1 MFRCRLHLIPLPFL
15 LFLTVTATAIEAA
28 QRQLPGDEVQ
38 ALKDIAAALK
48 KTSWN
53 FSINPCSEM
62 PPWNVSDSEDA
73 VHCNCTFSNY
83 TICHVTSISLKM
95 QSLPGTL
102 PPDFVR
108 LPYLQNLGSIPPEW
122 GALPNLL
129 NISLLGNRLT
139 GPIPKEIG
147 NISTL
152 QSFVVEFNQL
162 SGNLPQELGNL
173 SQLDRLL
180 LTSNNFTGELPST
193 FANLT
198 ALKQVLLGDNQFSG
212 KIPEFIQNWKNL
224 KELVLQAS
232 GFRGPIPSS
241 LGALGN
247 LTDLRITDL
256 DGTESHFPYL
266 ASGVGMETLI
276 LRNCNLIGELPGFL
290 SEWTGL
296 ETLDV
301 SFNKFSGEIP
311 TNYSSLKD
319 AKYIYLSSNM
329 LTGQVPDWIMN
340 EAKRSRDL
348 SDNNFTTESV
358 PCTDREVNL
367 FASSSEKNNSK
378 MLSCLGAACPER
390 SSDNLHINCGGIE
403 VTVNSTTY
411 NEDTNQRGPSTLF
424 RKSPYNWAYSSTGH
438 FLDYRVN
445 ENRYIVNDE
454 NRQLPQLYMTARISP
469 ISLTYYG
476 FCLTRGKYKV
486 TLHFAEIIFT
496 GNKSYSSLGRRYF
509 DVYIQGKRVLQDF
522 NMEDEAGGVGKPII
536 KSFDANVT
544 DGTLEIRF
552 HWAGRGTTAIPYKGV
567 YGPLV
572 SAISAV
578 NIDSKE
584 PRSSEIPVG
593 AVIGIVAGI
602 LVGIFLIVC
611 ILWRKGCLGQKF
623 ALGRDTKGL
632 ELQTSSFTLQE
643 MIAATNNFSDANKI
657 GEGGFGPVYKGILS
671 DGRAVAVKQLSHK
684 SRQGNREFL
693 NEIGMI
699 SVLQHPNLVK
709 LYGCC
714 VEGDQLLLVYEY
726 LENNSLAQA
735 LFEKSVLNLN
745 WQLRHMICVG
755 IARGLAFIHEESSM
769 KIVHRDIK
777 ASNVLLDKSLN
788 PKISDF
794 GLAKL
799 SEDDTHIST
808 RIAGTYGYMA
818 PEYAMHGYLTDKAD
832 VYSFGIVAL
841 EIISGRSNT
850 SHKQKGEPLYLVD
863 WAHVLKEKG
872 MQMDLIDP
880 RLGSDFKKD
889 EVMVMINVALL
900 CTSISPA
907 ARPPMSSVVRMLER
921 DEEVPAPIPR
931 STVIND
937 AEKIEAMRR
946 HFNGCMEEQEDKLSE
961 RNIESF
967 ASEAPPAASSI
978 SRSDLYPII
987 WNSDYWRSRS
997 PS

>member
-108 LPYLQNLGSIPPEW
+108 LPYLQNL
-122 GALPNLL
+122 
-129 NISLLGNRLT
+129 SLLGNRLT

-173 SQLDRLL
+173 SQLDRLW
-180 LTSNNFTGELPST
+180 
-193 FANLT
+193 
-198 ALKQVLLGDNQFSG
+198 LGDNQFSG

-296 ETLDV
+296 ETL
-301 SFNKFSGEIP
+301 
-311 TNYSSLKD
+311 
-319 AKYIYLSSNM
+319 YLSSNM

-340 EAKRSRDL
+340 EAKRSR
-348 SDNNFTTESV
+348 
-358 PCTDREVNL
+358 NL

-403 VTVNSTTY
+403 
-411 NEDTNQRGPSTLF
+411 
-424 RKSPYNWAYSSTGH
+424 
-438 FLDYRVN
+438 
-445 ENRYIVNDE
+445 
-454 NRQLPQLYMTARISP
+454 
-469 ISLTYYG
+469 
-476 FCLTRGKYKV
+476 
-486 TLHFAEIIFT
+486 
-496 GNKSYSSLGRRYF
+496 
-509 DVYIQGKRVLQDF
+509 GKRVLQDF